1 MKFLVVPL
9 LDIQGIKE
17 TNISMMSVEFGRRA
31 FRKIGNII
39 YERRKSLLFS

>member
-9 LDIQGIKE
+9 LDIQGFKATTIL
-17 TNISMMSVEFGRRA
+17 MMSVEFGRRA

-39 YERRKSLLFS
+39 